1 VYAGGAL
8 TEREELRLP
17 PGQRLDRSAPN
28 VLAARRPEG
37 WVVAYFSA
45 WGATK
50 ETIEEIAGEDYEGS
64 GKGQYP

>member
-1 VYAGGAL
+1 VHAGGAL

-45 WGATK
+45 WGATRK
-50 ETIEEIAGEDYEGS
+50 TIEQVAWSCHADIGEAE
-64 GKGQYP
+64 YP